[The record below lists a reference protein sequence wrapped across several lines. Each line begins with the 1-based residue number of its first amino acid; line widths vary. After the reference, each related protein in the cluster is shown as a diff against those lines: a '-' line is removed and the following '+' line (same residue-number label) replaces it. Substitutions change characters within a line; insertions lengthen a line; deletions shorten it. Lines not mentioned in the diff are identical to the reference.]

1 MKSEKYAEKSAI
13 PQKIKSL
20 NVAMWGYFCLNAIL
34 VILIVVVGF
43 YAIVGITLE
52 NNARDRVTRAGRDMA
67 AALKTGVSS
76 DLTDEILNYRGEGV
90 NFYIFRTDG
99 KNLQP
104 ADFGGVYDELFK
116 EIENRLGDKEVGKDK
131 FFRTGNK
138 INYALVA
145 ENKNGE
151 IRYILASYSMSIVRE
166 TVGTLQLWLLFAG
179 GIAMLLALLF
189 SYEFSK
195 HLTRGLNVMSE
206 KAVKLAHGDYE
217 VEFINANYK
226 EMAQLSDSLNYVR
239 DEVKKS
245 EDFQREI
252 LANTTHDLK
261 TPLTMIKAYASM
273 IMEISGDNPEKR
285 NKHLQVIIDE
295 SDRLTGLV
303 NDVLSVSKLR
313 SNMEEM
319 NLTVFDLTEL
329 VYAIVE
335 KFGYL
340 QESQGYTFMIDIQPN
355 LYTYADEEKIY
366 QVLYNLIGNAANYT
380 GADKTVYISLK
391 SNFDGTINE
400 FFVRDTGKGISEEEL
415 PEIWNRYY
423 RVKENH
429 PRPVKGTGLGL
440 NIVKAILENHSFV
453 FGVDS
458 EVGNGSEFWVY
469 FPAVPPEVY
478 NEINNSENK

>member
-1 MKSEKYAEKSAI
+1 
-13 PQKIKSL
+13 
-20 NVAMWGYFCLNAIL
+20 MWGYFCLNAIL

-52 NNARDRVTRAGRDMA
+52 NHARDRVEHAGRDMA
-67 AALKTGVSS
+67 STLKKEESANVHDKLLS
-76 DLTDEILNYRGEGV
+76 YRDEGV
-90 NFYIFRTDG
+90 NLYIFHADG
-99 KNLQP
+99 ERLQP
-104 ADFGGVYDELFK
+104 TDSAGVYDGLYKELNEYLK
-116 EIENRLGDKEVGKDK
+116 DSRVGSDK
-131 FFRTGNK
+131 FYRSGNK
-138 INYALVA
+138 LNYAIVA
-145 ENKNGE
+145 ENKNGDR
-151 IRYILASYSMSIVRE
+151 IYILSSYSMSIVRE
-166 TVGTLQLWLLFAG
+166 TVGALQLWLLFAG

-195 HLTRGLNVMSE
+195 HLTRGLNIMSE
-206 KAVKLAHGDYE
+206 KAVRLAHGDYE
-217 VEFINANYK
+217 VEFANANYR

-245 EDFQREI
+245 DDFQREI

-285 NKHLQVIIDE
+285 NKHLQVIINE

-313 SNMEEM
+313 SNMETI
-319 NLTVFDLTEL
+319 NLSVFDLTGL

-400 FFVRDTGKGISEEEL
+400 FFVRDTGNGISEEEL

-458 EVGNGSEFWVY
+458 EVGKGSEFWVY

-478 NEINNSENK
+478 NEVINSENI

>member
-1 MKSEKYAEKSAI
+1 
-13 PQKIKSL
+13 
-20 NVAMWGYFCLNAIL
+20 MWGYFCLNAVL

-43 YAIVGITLE
+43 YSIVGIALE
-52 NNARDRVTRAGRDMA
+52 NRAKERVIHAGKDMA
-67 AALKTGVSS
+67 SELKKEGSGDVRAKLLS
-76 DLTDEILNYRGEGV
+76 YRDEGV
-90 NFYIFRTDG
+90 NLYVFYADG
-99 KNLQP
+99 ERLQP
-104 ADFGGVYDELFK
+104 TESDEIYSELFNGLDSYFK
-116 EIENRLGDKEVGKDK
+116 DSKVGSDRSY
-131 FFRTGNK
+131 RTSGK
-138 INYALVA
+138 VNYAIVA
-145 ENKNGE
+145 ENSKGE
-151 IRYILASYSMSIVRE
+151 RFYILSSYSMTIVRD
-166 TVGTLQLWLLFAG
+166 TVVSMQLWLLLAG
-179 GIAMLLALLF
+179 GIAILLALFF
-189 SYEFSK
+189 SYQFCK
-195 HLTRGLNVMSE
+195 HLTRGLNLMSE
-206 KAVKLAHGDYE
+206 KAVRLANGDYE
-217 VEFINANYK
+217 VEFVNANYK

-285 NKHLQVIIDE
+285 NKHLQVIINE

-313 SNMEEM
+313 SNIESI
-319 NLTVFDLTEL
+319 NLSVFDLTGL

-340 QESQGYTFMIDIQPN
+340 QESQGYKFMIDIQSN

-415 PEIWNRYY
+415 PEIWNRFY

-458 EVGNGSEFWVY
+458 EVGKGSEFWVY

-478 NEINNSENK
+478 NEVMNSENIE

>member
-1 MKSEKYAEKSAI
+1 
-13 PQKIKSL
+13 
-20 NVAMWGYFCLNAIL
+20 MWGYFCLNAAL
-34 VILIVVVGF
+34 VILIIVVGF
-43 YAIVGITLE
+43 YTIVGITLE
-52 NNARDRVTRAGRDMA
+52 NRAKERVLSAGKDIARE
-67 AALKTGVSS
+67 LKNEEGVGVRNK
-76 DLTDEILNYRGEGV
+76 LLHYRGEGV
-90 NFYIFRTDG
+90 NIYIFHADG
-99 KNLQP
+99 ERLQP
-104 ADFGGVYDELFK
+104 TDSEDVYEGLYS
-116 EIENRLGDKEVGKDK
+116 EIEDRLKNCDIGKDR
-131 FFRTGNK
+131 FYRSDNK

-151 IRYILASYSMSIVRE
+151 KCYILASYSMAIVRD
-166 TVGTLQLWLLFAG
+166 TVGSLQLWLLFAG
-179 GIAMLLALLF
+179 GIAMLLAFLF
-189 SYEFSK
+189 AYEFSK
-195 HLTRGLNVMSE
+195 HLTRGLNAMSD

-273 IMEISGDNPEKR
+273 IMEISGNNPEKR

-313 SNMEEM
+313 SNMDVINAKIF
-319 NLTVFDLTEL
+319 NLTDL
-329 VYAIVE
+329 VYGIVE
-335 KFGYL
+335 KFSYL
-340 QESQGYTFMIDIQPN
+340 QESQGYTFMIDIQPD

-366 QVLYNLIGNAANYT
+366 QALYNLIGNAANYT
-380 GADKTVYISLK
+380 GEDKTVYISLK
-391 SNFDGTINE
+391 NNLDGTVNE
-400 FFVRDTGKGISEEEL
+400 FTVRDTGKGIAKEEL
-415 PEIWNRYY
+415 HEIWNRFY

-440 NIVKAILENHSFV
+440 SIVKAIFENHEFV

-458 EVGNGSEFWVY
+458 EVGKGSEFWVY
-469 FPAVPPEVY
+469 FPAIPA
-478 NEINNSENK
+478 ENI

>member
-1 MKSEKYAEKSAI
+1 
-13 PQKIKSL
+13 
-20 NVAMWGYFCLNAIL
+20 MWGYFCLNAIL

-52 NNARDRVTRAGRDMA
+52 NHARDRVEHAGRDMA
-67 AALKTGVSS
+67 SALKKEESANVYDKLLS
-76 DLTDEILNYRGEGV
+76 YRDEGV
-90 NFYIFRTDG
+90 NLYIFHADG
-99 KNLQP
+99 ERLQP
-104 ADFGGVYDELFK
+104 TDSAGVYDGLYKELNEYLK
-116 EIENRLGDKEVGKDK
+116 DSRVGSDK
-131 FFRTGNK
+131 FYRSGNK
-138 INYALVA
+138 LNYAIVS
-145 ENKNGE
+145 ENKNGDR
-151 IRYILASYSMSIVRE
+151 IYILSSYSMSIVRE
-166 TVGTLQLWLLFAG
+166 TVGALQLWLLFAG

-195 HLTRGLNVMSE
+195 HLTRGLNIMSE

-217 VEFINANYK
+217 VEFANANYR

-285 NKHLQVIIDE
+285 NKHLQVIINE

-313 SNMEEM
+313 SNMEEI
-319 NLTVFDLTEL
+319 NLKIFNLTEL
-329 VYAIVE
+329 MYAIVE

-355 LYTYADEEKIY
+355 LYTYADQEKIY

-400 FFVRDTGKGISEEEL
+400 FFVRDTGNGISEEEL

-458 EVGNGSEFWVY
+458 EVGKGSEFWVY

-478 NEINNSENK
+478 NEVINREYI

>member
-1 MKSEKYAEKSAI
+1 
-13 PQKIKSL
+13 
-20 NVAMWGYFCLNAIL
+20 MWGYFCLNAVL

-52 NNARDRVTRAGRDMA
+52 NRARERVSTAGKDMA
-67 AALKTGVSS
+67 AELKKEGNTGLHDKLLS
-76 DLTDEILNYRGEGV
+76 YRDEGV
-90 NFYIFRTDG
+90 NLYIFHADGERLQPTDG
-99 KNLQP
+99 E
-104 ADFGGVYDELFK
+104 GVYDELYK
-116 EIENRLGDKEVGKDK
+116 ELSSYLKDGRVGSDK
-131 FFRTGNK
+131 FYRSGNK
-138 INYALVA
+138 LNYALVA
-145 ENKNGE
+145 ENRNGD
-151 IRYILASYSMSIVRE
+151 RCYILSSYSMSIVRD
-166 TVGTLQLWLLFAG
+166 TVGTLQLWLLLSG

-206 KAVKLAHGDYE
+206 KAVRLAHGDYE
-217 VEFINANYK
+217 VEFVNANYK

-285 NKHLQVIIDE
+285 NQHLQVIINE

-313 SNMEEM
+313 SNMDEI
-319 NLTVFDLTEL
+319 NPRIFNLTEL
-329 VYAIVE
+329 VYSIVE

-380 GADKTVYISLK
+380 GEDKTVYISLK
-391 SNFDGTINE
+391 SNLDGTVNE
-400 FFVRDTGKGISEEEL
+400 FFVRDTGKGISEEDL
-415 PEIWNRYY
+415 PEIWNRFY

-440 NIVKAILENHSFV
+440 NIVKAILENHSFI

-458 EVGNGSEFWVY
+458 EVGKGSEFWVY

-478 NEINNSENK
+478 NEVMNSENI

>member
-1 MKSEKYAEKSAI
+1 
-13 PQKIKSL
+13 
-20 NVAMWGYFCLNAIL
+20 MWNYFCLNAVLAI
-34 VILIVVVGF
+34 VTVVVGF
-43 YAIVGITLE
+43 YAIVGITFE
-52 NNARDRVTRAGRDMA
+52 ARARVMVMSAGRETA
-67 AALKTGVSS
+67 SALKTGDDGELSAK
-76 DLTDEILNYRGEGV
+76 ILYYRGEGV
-90 NFYIFRTDG
+90 NLYIFACDDG
-99 KNLQP
+99 ESMQPYDSEGPYDGLFSELQ
-104 ADFGGVYDELFK
+104 
-116 EIENRLGDKEVGKDK
+116 NRFSDNDPIGKDK
-131 FFRTGNK
+131 FYRKGNK
-138 INYALVA
+138 INYALIA
-145 ENKNGE
+145 ADASGE
-151 IRYILASYSMSIVRE
+151 RCYILASYSMAIVRE
-166 TVGTLQLWLLFAG
+166 TVVMLQLWLLLAG
-179 GIAMLLALLF
+179 GIAIPLAFLF
-189 SYEFSK
+189 AYVFCK
-195 HLTRGLNVMSE
+195 HLTRGLNTMSE
-206 KAVKLAHGDYE
+206 TAVKLAHGDYT
-217 VEFINANYK
+217 VEFFNADYE
-226 EMAQLSDSLNYVR
+226 EMANLSDTLNYVR

-313 SNMEEM
+313 SNMDEV
-319 NLTVFDLTEL
+319 NLKVFNLTEL
-329 VYAIVE
+329 VYAIVN

-340 QESQGYTFMIDIQPN
+340 QESQGYNFMIDIQPD
-355 LYTYADEEKIY
+355 LYTRADEDKIY

-380 GADKTVYISLK
+380 GEDKTVYISLK
-391 SNFDGTINE
+391 SSLDGTVNR
-400 FFVRDTGKGISEEEL
+400 FTVRDTGNGISKEDL

-458 EVGNGSEFWVY
+458 EVGKGSEFFVD
-469 FPAVPPEVY
+469 FPAIPE
-478 NEINNSENK
+478 EKE

>member
-1 MKSEKYAEKSAI
+1 
-13 PQKIKSL
+13 
-20 NVAMWGYFCLNAIL
+20 MWGYFCLNAIL

-52 NNARDRVTRAGRDMA
+52 NHARDRVEHAGRDMA
-67 AALKTGVSS
+67 STLKKEESANVHDKLLS
-76 DLTDEILNYRGEGV
+76 YRDEGV
-90 NFYIFRTDG
+90 NLYIFHADG
-99 KNLQP
+99 ERLQP
-104 ADFGGVYDELFK
+104 TDSAGVYDGLYKELNEYLK
-116 EIENRLGDKEVGKDK
+116 DSKVGSDK
-131 FFRTGNK
+131 FYRSGNK
-138 INYALVA
+138 LNYAIVA
-145 ENKNGE
+145 ENKNGDR
-151 IRYILASYSMSIVRE
+151 IYILSSYSMSIVRE
-166 TVGTLQLWLLFAG
+166 TVGALQLWLLFAG

-195 HLTRGLNVMSE
+195 HLTRGLNIMSE
-206 KAVKLAHGDYE
+206 KAVRLAHGDYE
-217 VEFINANYK
+217 VEFANANYR

-273 IMEISGDNPEKR
+273 IMEISGNNPEKR
-285 NKHLQVIIDE
+285 NKHLQVIINE

-313 SNMEEM
+313 SNMETI
-319 NLTVFDLTEL
+319 NLSVFDLTGL

-400 FFVRDTGKGISEEEL
+400 FFVRDTGNGISEEEL

-458 EVGNGSEFWVY
+458 EVGKGSEFWVY

-478 NEINNSENK
+478 NEVINSENI